1 MFLALENG
9 GVFTKFGS
17 QVSFVLHQVVQP
29 WHPQGGYV
37 HEVAL
42 AVRTAAPEKY
52 VAFVKAV
59 MVAYSSQKKFTDEDT
74 WEKTRSQIYD
84 DLLTISDSVGA
95 PHGKVSA
102 MLSNTGAGTGATQ
115 ARARAVAPVCGVR
128 VRHACLPT
136 TQALKWATKLHR
148 VRGVHVTPTA
158 FVNGQARDPACE
170 GRAVVARSRPAR
182 PSRRRAHVAPLPGRH
197 LGVISAAWRRRR
209 RGWSRAAGRPSSG
222 PSSSSRW
229 ARTTSRDRCSR
240 EPRSARRARKSC
252 GQVTGKF

>member
-84 DLLTISDSVGA
+84 DLLAISDSVGA

-102 MLSNTGAGTGATQ
+102 ILSNTGAGTGATQ
-115 ARARAVAPVCGVR
+115 ARAVAPPAATC
-128 VRHACLPT
+128 AC
-136 TQALKWATKLHR
+136 AT
-148 VRGVHVTPTA
+148 RGCRRRRRSSGRRSSTA
-158 FVNGQARDPACE
+158 CAASTSRPPPSSMDRRARPRE
-170 GRAVVARSRPAR
+170 GRGGSGPAG
-182 PSRRRAHVAPLPGRH
+182 RRAHVAAARPLH
-197 LGVISAAWRRRR
+197 LGVISA
-209 RGWSRAAGRPSSG
+209 
-222 PSSSSRW
+222 
-229 ARTTSRDRCSR
+229 
-240 EPRSARRARKSC
+240 
-252 GQVTGKF
+252 